1 MLKLIVGVKGTGK
14 TKEIISLANTAANES
29 KGCVVFLEQ
38 GNKLR
43 FDVTHKV
50 RLVDTCEFDIAD
62 GQSLYGFVAGIYA
75 TKHDITDIFIDSAL
89 KICRNNMDE
98 FVYAVKELDAFV
110 SRFPVN
116 CIMTSSIP
124 VEEVRE
130 ELKAYIG

>member
-62 GQSLYGFVAGIYA
+62 GQSLYGFVAGIYDRYFHRLCA
-75 TKHDITDIFIDSAL
+75 EDL
-89 KICRNNMDE
+89 PQQ
-98 FVYAVKELDAFV
+98 Y
-110 SRFPVN
+110 
-116 CIMTSSIP
+116 
-124 VEEVRE
+124 
-130 ELKAYIG
+130 G

>member
-50 RLVDTCEFDIAD
+50 RLVDTCEFDITV
-62 GQSLYGFVAGIYA
+62 SLPAFMQAIM
-75 TKHDITDIFIDSAL
+75 ILPIF
-89 KICRNNMDE
+89 
-98 FVYAVKELDAFV
+98 
-110 SRFPVN
+110 
-116 CIMTSSIP
+116 SSTL
-124 VEEVRE
+124 R
-130 ELKAYIG
+130 

>member
-50 RLVDTCEFDIAD
+50 RLIDTCEFDIAD

-75 TKHDITDIFIDSAL
+75 SNHDITDIFIDSAL
-89 KICRNNMDE
+89 KICRNSMDE
-98 FVYAVKELDAFV
+98 FVHAVKELNAFV
-110 SRFPVN
+110 SRYPVN

-124 VEEVRE
+124 VEEVCE
-130 ELKAYIG
+130 ELKAFID

>member
-75 TKHDITDIFIDSAL
+75 SNHDITDIFIDSAL

-116 CIMTSSIP
+116 CIMTSSLP
-124 VEEVRE
+124 VEEVRD
-130 ELKAYIG
+130 ELMAYIG